1 MKPNQTPPNQTQTRR
16 DHAPPRGDLAAVGD
30 ARRDSPI
37 HHRASPRR
45 DDARERRK
53 GARIVDRESRRTR
66 DATDARDATRRD
78 GAGRAIDVRTRIDG
92 RRERREETPTKRA
105 MAPNDGER
113 TAFAL
118 KIARGRVVEVTKTN
132 GETIEGVFAETTKN
146 GGEATIKYGWTK
158 REAGAKE
165 RAQRS
170 KPMET
175 MAIAMDEIASIT
187 ARDVGMSDLA
197 VGPSRMNDDF
207 TDGGISRGAT
217 GQDRELVAWAPEE
230 GDGASGMTL
239 EEEAGI
245 GAKKAAAAAWGKK
258 SGGQWDQFS
267 ANKQLFGV
275 DTKFDESL
283 YTTTIDKTKGGIS
296 EAEAARIAYEIQNQI
311 SDNPHVAEER
321 GQKALADYDEEE
333 RYSSVLPT
341 PKGAAPPT
349 PAWGSGKVPSTV
361 AQHAEKKPAG
371 EKAKDVAQP
380 ADASK
385 SKLNANAKSF
395 SLSAKAA
402 EFVPTFKKPAAPQV
416 PPTGPQMMMYPGYP
430 QMQGQMMYMPQMG
443 MGVPPQM
450 RGMMPGMP
458 YMPQQGMGVPHG
470 APPTRPPEGEN

>member
-1 MKPNQTPPNQTQTRR
+1 MVPPN
-16 DHAPPRGDLAAVGD
+16 D
-30 ARRDSPI
+30 A
-37 HHRASPRR
+37 
-45 DDARERRK
+45 ER
-53 GARIVDRESRRTR
+53 
-66 DATDARDATRRD
+66 
-78 GAGRAIDVRTRIDG
+78 
-92 RRERREETPTKRA
+92 
-105 MAPNDGER
+105 M
-113 TAFAL
+113 AFAL
-118 KIARGRVVEVTKTN
+118 KIARGHVVEVTKTT
-132 GETIEGVFAETTKN
+132 GETIEGVLAATRATDGETTLKYAWTTKRAGETTRAARRKPAETLVV
-146 GGEATIKYGWTK
+146 A
-158 REAGAKE
+158 AD
-165 RAQRS
+165 
-170 KPMET
+170 
-175 MAIAMDEIASIT
+175 AIASVAV
-187 ARDVGMSDLA
+187 RDVGMSDLA
-197 VGPSRMNDDF
+197 VGPSRAHDDF
-207 TDGGISRGAT
+207 TDGGISRGAA
-217 GQDRELVAWAPEE
+217 GRDRELVAWAPEE
-230 GDGASGMTL
+230 GDGARGMTL

-245 GAKKAAAAAWGKK
+245 GGKKATAAWGKQ
-258 SGGQWDQFS
+258 GGGRWDQFS

>member
-1 MKPNQTPPNQTQTRR
+1 MKPNQTPPNQTNQTNQTQTRR

-66 DATDARDATRRD
+66 DATDARDAARRD
-78 GAGRAIDVRTRIDG
+78 GAGRAIDARTRIDG

-207 TDGGISRGAT
+207 TDGGI
-217 GQDRELVAWAPEE
+217 
-230 GDGASGMTL
+230 
-239 EEEAGI
+239 
-245 GAKKAAAAAWGKK
+245 
-258 SGGQWDQFS
+258 
-267 ANKQLFGV
+267 
-275 DTKFDESL
+275 
-283 YTTTIDKTKGGIS
+283 
-296 EAEAARIAYEIQNQI
+296 
-311 SDNPHVAEER
+311 
-321 GQKALADYDEEE
+321 
-333 RYSSVLPT
+333 
-341 PKGAAPPT
+341 
-349 PAWGSGKVPSTV
+349 
-361 AQHAEKKPAG
+361 
-371 EKAKDVAQP
+371 
-380 ADASK
+380 
-385 SKLNANAKSF
+385 
-395 SLSAKAA
+395 
-402 EFVPTFKKPAAPQV
+402 
-416 PPTGPQMMMYPGYP
+416 
-430 QMQGQMMYMPQMG
+430 
-443 MGVPPQM
+443 
-450 RGMMPGMP
+450 
-458 YMPQQGMGVPHG
+458 
-470 APPTRPPEGEN
+470 